1 MRNRQVSTDH
11 GMAKASKWEYISY
24 NLFAGLVWANMP
36 PPLLLRPSPHYL
48 QLESTCESKIF
59 FSYKTYF

>member
-11 GMAKASKWEYISY
+11 GMAKTSKWEYISY

-36 PPLLLRPSPHYL
+36 PPP
-48 QLESTCESKIF
+48 F
-59 FSYKTYF
+59 VKTLPPLSATGEYM